1 MMTPGAASLS
11 APLVGEAMLPRPFRV
26 AARFEETH
34 DTVTLEFEPTDGD
47 GIRFAP
53 GQFTMLYLFG
63 IGEVPISIAGGEEDG
78 RTLVHTVRSVG
89 AVTEA
94 IWSLGEGEQVGIRG
108 PYGVG
113 WPIEEAEGKD
123 LIVAAGG
130 LGLAPLRAV
139 VQHVAEHRD
148 RFGAVSLLYGT
159 RSPTDML
166 YEDELR
172 DWRTRF
178 QVDVGVTVDR
188 SDEGWQGNVGVVT
201 SLLPGAN
208 FDPANTIA
216 MVCGPEVMM
225 KVVARELVS
234 RGVEPADVYISLE
247 RNMKCAI
254 GFCGHCQFGPD
265 FVCRD
270 GPVVAYARVMERMR
284 VAQL

>member
-1 MMTPGAASLS
+1 MMTPGATSLS
-11 APLVGEAMLPRPFRV
+11 APSVGEAMLPRPFRV
-26 AARFEETH
+26 VARVEETH
-34 DTVTLEFEPTDGD
+34 DTVTLEFEPADGD

-113 WPIEEAEGKD
+113 WPVDEAEGKD

-130 LGLAPLRAV
+130 IGLAPLRSV

>member
-1 MMTPGAASLS
+1 
-11 APLVGEAMLPRPFRV
+11 MLPRPFRV

>member
-1 MMTPGAASLS
+1 MNPGAASLS
-11 APLVGEAMLPRPFRV
+11 DPLVGEAMLPRPFRV
-26 AARFEETH
+26 VARFEETH
-34 DTVTLEFEPTDGD
+34 DTVTLEFEPGDGD

-53 GQFTMLYLFG
+53 GQFPMLYLFG
-63 IGEVPISIAGGEEDG
+63 IGEVPISIAGGNEDG

-94 IWSLGEGEQVGIRG
+94 IWSLGIGDWVGIRG

-113 WPIEEAEGKD
+113 WPVDEAEGRD
-123 LIVAAGG
+123 LIVGAGG
-130 LGLAPLRAV
+130 IGLAPLRSV

-148 RFGAVSLLYGT
+148 RFGAVSLIYGT
-159 RSPTDML
+159 RSPGDML
-166 YEDELR
+166 YGDELH

-201 SLLPGAN
+201 SLLPRVN
-208 FDPANTIA
+208 FDPANTVA

-234 RGVEPADVYISLE
+234 RGVEPADVHISLE

-270 GPVVAYARVMERMR
+270 GPVVPYAQVMERMR
-284 VAQL
+284 LAQL

>member
-1 MMTPGAASLS
+1 
-11 APLVGEAMLPRPFRV
+11 
-26 AARFEETH
+26 
-34 DTVTLEFEPTDGD
+34 LEFEPGDGD

-94 IWSLGEGEQVGIRG
+94 IWSLGEGDWVGIRG

-113 WPIEEAEGKD
+113 WPIEEAEGRD

-130 LGLAPLRAV
+130 IGLAPLRSV

-148 RFGAVSLLYGT
+148 RFGAVSLMYGT

-166 YEDELR
+166 YEDELH

-201 SLLPGAN
+201 SLLPGVN
-208 FDPANTIA
+208 LDPANTVA

-284 VAQL
+284 LAQL

>member
-11 APLVGEAMLPRPFRV
+11 PPLVGEAMLPRPFRV
-26 AARFEETH
+26 AARIEETH
-34 DTVTLEFEPTDGD
+34 DTVTLEFEPADGD

-89 AVTEA
+89 AVTDA
-94 IWSLGEGEQVGIRG
+94 IWSLGEGDWVGIRG

-113 WPIEEAEGKD
+113 WPVDEAEGKD

-130 LGLAPLRAV
+130 IGLAPLRSV

-148 RFGAVSLLYGT
+148 RFGAVSLIYGT

-166 YEDELR
+166 YGDELH
-172 DWRTRF
+172 DWRTRS

-188 SDEGWQGNVGVVT
+188 SDEGWQGDVGVVT
-201 SLLPGAN
+201 SLLPRVN
-208 FDPANTIA
+208 FDPANTVA

-225 KVVARELVS
+225 RVVARELVS

-284 VAQL
+284 LAQL

>member
-11 APLVGEAMLPRPFRV
+11 PPLVGEAMLPRPFRV
-26 AARFEETH
+26 AARIEETH
-34 DTVTLEFEPTDGD
+34 DTVTLEFEPADGD

-130 LGLAPLRAV
+130 IGLAPLRSV
-139 VQHVAEHRD
+139 VQHVAELGD

-166 YEDELR
+166 YEEELR

-201 SLLPGAN
+201 SLLPGVN
-208 FDPANTIA
+208 FDPANTVA

-284 VAQL
+284 LAQL

>member
-11 APLVGEAMLPRPFRV
+11 PPLVGEAMLPRPFRV
-26 AARFEETH
+26 AARIEETH
-34 DTVTLEFEPTDGD
+34 DTVTLEFEPADGD

-130 LGLAPLRAV
+130 IGLAPLRSV
-139 VQHVAEHRD
+139 VQHVAAHRD
-148 RFGAVSLLYGT
+148 RFGAVSLMYGT

-166 YEDELR
+166 YGDELH

-201 SLLPGAN
+201 SLLPGVN

-225 KVVARELVS
+225 RVVARELLS

-284 VAQL
+284 LAQL

>member
-11 APLVGEAMLPRPFRV
+11 PPLVGEAMLPRPFRV
-26 AARFEETH
+26 AARIEETH
-34 DTVTLEFEPTDGD
+34 DTVTLEFEPADGD

-63 IGEVPISIAGGEEDG
+63 IGEVPISIAGGDEDG

-130 LGLAPLRAV
+130 IGLAPLRSV
-139 VQHVAEHRD
+139 VQHVAAHRD
-148 RFGAVSLLYGT
+148 RFGAVSLMYGT

-166 YEDELR
+166 YGDELH

-201 SLLPGAN
+201 SLLPGVN
-208 FDPANTIA
+208 FDPANTVA

-225 KVVARELVS
+225 RVVARELLS

-284 VAQL
+284 LAQL